1 LSKAED
7 AFSSGRV
14 QPFFGQRRQH
24 HGDLVGG
31 RFQPVQ
37 GRVMSSAE
45 RDAARLTAKG
55 LDALGSP
62 MLAISDERMNRSLS
76 DPAVPALRVG
86 TSEPLGI
93 YAFGGSPAAFDLAP
107 GAYRRRCISHKRRV
121 DGGDTTGM
129 AVKWG
134 SWLEETLNCG
144 ADSPSSWMGRLMRE
158 PAKTPT
164 KRQTE

>member
-1 LSKAED
+1 MA
-7 AFSSGRV
+7 V
-14 QPFFGQRRQH
+14 
-24 HGDLVGG
+24 
-31 RFQPVQ
+31 
-37 GRVMSSAE
+37 
-45 RDAARLTAKG
+45 
-55 LDALGSP
+55 
-62 MLAISDERMNRSLS
+62 LAISDQRVDLSIS
-76 DPAVPALRVG
+76 DPVVWALLVRTG
-86 TSEPLGI
+86 EALGI
-93 YAFGGSPAAFDLAP
+93 YAFGCSSAAFDLAP